1 MSAAEASL
9 ALPRF
14 STNALARWEFA
25 MKIVGGDRGQQRF
38 KGQGRA
44 YRNNDESAVLHGN
57 IDVGPRRQM
66 CVGGEGP
73 RDAEGKTVAPFA
85 NGDAHETSA
94 GRAGTAVSTLK
105 IRIDGTRGKDVMVI
119 GRQACAPFSVT
130 DRND

>member
-1 MSAAEASL
+1 MSAAEASS

-25 MKIVGGDRGQQRF
+25 MKIVGGDRGQERI

-44 YRNNDESAVLHGN
+44 YRNNDESAVLHCE

-73 RDAEGKTVAPFA
+73 RDAEGKTVAPIC
-85 NGDAHETSA
+85 EWR
-94 GRAGTAVSTLK
+94 RA
-105 IRIDGTRGKDVMVI
+105 
-119 GRQACAPFSVT
+119 
-130 DRND
+130 